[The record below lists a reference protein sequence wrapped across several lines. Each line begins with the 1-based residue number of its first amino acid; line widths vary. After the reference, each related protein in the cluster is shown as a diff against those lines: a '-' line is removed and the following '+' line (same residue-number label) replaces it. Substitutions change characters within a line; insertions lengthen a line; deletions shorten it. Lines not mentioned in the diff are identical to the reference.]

1 MEKKL
6 PSWAAQYPS
15 TMEHTIINVGRQF
28 GSGGKRV
35 ASALG
40 AKLGIPVYDNEL
52 IAEAAEH
59 SGYSRD
65 LFKKSDERKSVF
77 TLSNIFG
84 TTNRYSVG
92 ESYLNDNQLF
102 KMQSEVIRKIASN
115 GPAIFVGR
123 AADYVLRDM
132 ECLDVFISAPIEE
145 RRKLVAERECI
156 SLEAAETMIIKR
168 DRNRA
173 EYYNFFTFG
182 NWGVAS
188 NYDLCV
194 DSSILGI
201 EGTADFIIDFGRKS
215 GLIK

>member
-1 MEKKL
+1 
-6 PSWAAQYPS
+6 
-15 TMEHTIINVGRQF
+15 MEHTIINVGRQF

-35 ASALG
+35 ASALSER
-40 AKLGIPVYDNEL
+40 LGIPVYDNEL

-59 SGYSRD
+59 SGYSKD
-65 LFKKSDERKSVF
+65 LFTKSDERKSVF

-102 KMQSEVIRKIASN
+102 KMQSEVIRDIAAK

-132 ECLDVFISAPIEE
+132 ECLDVFISAPLED
-145 RRKLVAERECI
+145 RKKMVAERENI
-156 SLEAAETMIIKR
+156 SLEAAESMIVKKDRKR
-168 DRNRA
+168 QD
-173 EYYNFFTFG
+173 YYNFFTFG

-194 DSSILGI
+194 DTSILGI
-201 EGTADFIIDFGRKS
+201 EGTADFIIEFGRKS
-215 GLIK
+215 GLINL